1 MPTIEDLKYLQSQ
14 PLERKINITITR
26 IIEWY
31 QRHNGQ
37 VYVSFSGGKDSTVL
51 LDLARRIYPNI
62 EAVFVDT
69 GLEYPEI
76 REFVKTKE
84 NVVWLY
90 PQKYNQKTKQ
100 YERYTF
106 KQVLDDYGYPVI
118 SKEVS
123 DAIYCA
129 RSKPDGHRAK
139 KFDSNSDY
147 CKKYG
152 KRYDL
157 SKWKFLLESDISIS
171 HMCCNVM
178 KKKPAKD
185 FEKSTGKKAILGTMT
200 EESSLR
206 QSAWLRTGC
215 NAFEG
220 KRPISMPMSFWTE
233 QDVLRY
239 LKLTELPYATVYGD
253 IVPKSKVVGQ
263 LAIDEVP
270 TALMTTGVNRTGC
283 MFCMFGVHLEKEPN
297 RFQRMKITHPKQYDY
312 CIREENGLGLAKV
325 LDFIDVK
332 YK

>member
-1 MPTIEDLKYLQSQ
+1 MKYTEEDLKKMQSW
-14 PLERKINITITR
+14 PLERKIQVTQTR

-31 QRHNGQ
+31 QHWEGK

-51 LDLARRIYPNI
+51 LDLARRIYPDV

-90 PQKYNQKTKQ
+90 PQKYNRKTKQ

-123 DAIYCA
+123 EAIYCA

-178 KKKPAKD
+178 KKNPVKNY
-185 FEKSTGKKAILGTMT
+185 EKENNIYPIIGTMACEAQLT
-200 EESSLR
+200 
-206 QSAWLRTGC
+206 
-215 NAFEG
+215 
-220 KRPISMPMSFWTE
+220 IS
-233 QDVLRY
+233 
-239 LKLTELPYATVYGD
+239 
-253 IVPKSKVVGQ
+253 
-263 LAIDEVP
+263 
-270 TALMTTGVNRTGC
+270 
-283 MFCMFGVHLEKEPN
+283 
-297 RFQRMKITHPKQYDY
+297 
-312 CIREENGLGLAKV
+312 
-325 LDFIDVK
+325 
-332 YK
+332 